1 MEICEKQEMKAEIIS
16 VGSEITS
23 GQCLDTNGQ
32 WLSLRLGEIGI
43 QAGWHTT
50 VADDLK
56 DNVDAFR
63 LAATRGR
70 LVIITGGLGP
80 TLDDLTREAL
90 ANAAGVELVFH
101 PESFEKIRKMFARRR
116 RTMPERNRVQAMFP
130 LGAEPIPNDRGTA
143 PGIFMRLGSAI
154 IVAMPGVPSEMF
166 AMYDHWVRPRLLELG
181 LGGGVQI
188 QRKINCFGTG
198 ESHIEEKLADL
209 TQRGRVPEVGIT
221 ASDATI
227 SLRILAR
234 APSLEAAQEQIA
246 PVERAIRE
254 RLGQL
259 VFGVDDQELQDV
271 VVELLNATGLTLAA
285 AEDVTGGLVAQRV
298 SGIAASERCFR
309 GALVAMDDRV
319 KTAILGVP
327 AEVIREHG
335 TVSPQVAEAM
345 AAGGR
350 KLFGTDLAL
359 STVGIIRADVATA
372 EKPIGTTW
380 VGLAWEGGVSSLQFG
395 WVGTP
400 REIQSRGAKMAL
412 NQVRLRMLV

>member
-1 MEICEKQEMKAEIIS
+1 MKAEIIS

-43 QAGWHTT
+43 PAGWHTT
-50 VADDLK
+50 IADDLQ

-63 LAATRGR
+63 LAAARAQ

-80 TLDDLTREAL
+80 TLDDLTRDAL

-101 PESFEKIRKMFARRR
+101 AETFEKIREMFARRR
-116 RTMPERNRVQAMFP
+116 RTIPERNRVQAMFP
-130 LGAEPIPNDRGTA
+130 QGAEPIPNERGTA

-166 AMYDHWVRPRLLELG
+166 AIYEHWVRPRLLKLG

-246 PVERAIRE
+246 PIERTIRE
-254 RLGQL
+254 RLGQF

-271 VVELLNATGLTLAA
+271 VVEQLNANGLSLAA

-298 SGIAASERCFR
+298 AAVVASERCFR
-309 GALVAMDDRV
+309 GGLVATDDRV
-319 KTAILGVP
+319 KTVMLGVP
-327 AEVIREHG
+327 AEVIQEHG
-335 TVSPQVAEAM
+335 TVSQQVAEAM
-345 AAGGR
+345 AVGCR
-350 KLFGTDLAL
+350 KWFGTDLAV
-359 STVGIIRADVATA
+359 STVGILRADVAIA

-380 VGLAWEGGVSSLQFG
+380 VGLAWEGGESSVQFG

-412 NQVRLRMLV
+412 NQLRLRLLD